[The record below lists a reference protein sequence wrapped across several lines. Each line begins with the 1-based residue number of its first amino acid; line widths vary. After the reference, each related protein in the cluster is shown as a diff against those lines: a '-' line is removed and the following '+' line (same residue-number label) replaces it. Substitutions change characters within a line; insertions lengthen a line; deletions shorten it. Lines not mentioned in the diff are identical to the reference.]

1 MVEKEANYHSSEESL
16 SPQSNSQRLFKKAV
30 GLYPALAVNPLI
42 ERAKFQI
49 KFQEHDL
56 AHQTLKLIQ
65 DPNESVGDIFIQLS
79 SLKIGE
85 GNTDEA
91 ITLLDEAV
99 ENVKKTK
106 VADPYGLMSDLV
118 LSEVVDNFAKIGKLD
133 RILSVIN
140 VYDDRDTDR
149 DSEIVHAANELA
161 RNGYEMQ
168 AIQAASLLEEKKK
181 PSVLRRIENIKL
193 GKDDSELV
201 KNFRDLDGT
210 SDDAKLCALLADSE
224 MAFESG
230 NLEHARELLTLFTK
244 EYSPNRNHIELKSE
258 RAFFDFA
265 VEKMGETDL
274 ELTFLDKLKP
284 DIEIINAYCDVA
296 KAQFLSENADSA
308 KATVSLS
315 KVKLGEMLENKALE
329 TYRFDAE
336 LDIIATQIAIGE
348 ADKAFDRLD
357 KLAPELAREDL
368 TVLIGELFDRG
379 NIDLIPFLINLSKE
393 PMVRDRFDLVRE
405 LVRAGRMSEGKE
417 QLEIIHSNFNS
428 IIDKC
433 RSKISSG
440 RELSI
445 MSGMSTASLLCSE
458 LSRIHQMF
466 GDRNK
471 AQELVE
477 FHHEFVRS
485 SREFI
490 SEKEYNGALWV
501 VLSNTLRIQDY
512 DGAMRLASEF
522 QSGVERSKIYNY
534 LARNLSG
541 EDALRALK
549 RAEEEANSI
558 GDEQLL
564 EKSSAYLSISNSYYQ
579 IEKMQRIYNV

>member
-16 SPQSNSQRLFKKAV
+16 SPQSNSQRLFNRAV

-56 AHQTLKLIQ
+56 AYQTLKLIH

-85 GNTDEA
+85 GNTGEA
-91 ITLLDEAV
+91 LMLLDEAV

-106 VADPYGLMSDLV
+106 VADPYGRMSDLV
-118 LSEVVDNFAKIGKLD
+118 LYEVVDNFAKIGKLD

-140 VYDDRDTDR
+140 VFDDEDRDD
-149 DSEIVHAANELA
+149 EIAHAADELA
-161 RNGYEMQ
+161 RNGYEDQ
-168 AIQAASLLEEKKK
+168 AIQVVGMLKEEKRS
-181 PSVLRRIENIKL
+181 SVLRRVNNIKL

-244 EYSPNRNHIELKSE
+244 EYSPKRGQIELESE

-265 VEKMGETDL
+265 VGKMGEIDL

-284 DIEIINAYCDVA
+284 DIHIINAYCDVA
-296 KAQFLSENADSA
+296 KAQFLSENADGA
-308 KATVSLS
+308 KTTISLS
-315 KVKLGEMLENKALE
+315 RAKLGEMLEKSALE
-329 TYRFDAE
+329 PYRFDGE
-336 LDIIATQIAIGE
+336 LAIIATQMAIGD

-368 TVLIGELFDRG
+368 IDLISTLFDRG

-393 PMVRDRFDLVRE
+393 PMVRDRVILVRE
-405 LVRAGRMSEGKE
+405 LVSAGRMSEGKE

-428 IIDKC
+428 TIDKC

-445 MSGMSTASLLCSE
+445 MSGMSTASLLCDE

-471 AQELVE
+471 AQEFVE

-485 SREFI
+485 LRDLI
-490 SEKEYNGALWV
+490 SEKEYNGALWD
-501 VLSNTLRIQDY
+501 VLSNTLKIQDY
-512 DGAMRLASEF
+512 DGAMRIASEF
-522 QSGVERSKIYNY
+522 SSSVERSEIYNY
-534 LARNLSG
+534 LARNLRG

-549 RAEEEANSI
+549 RAEEEASRI
-558 GDEQLL
+558 GEEQLL

-579 IEKMQRIYNV
+579 IEKNAEVI